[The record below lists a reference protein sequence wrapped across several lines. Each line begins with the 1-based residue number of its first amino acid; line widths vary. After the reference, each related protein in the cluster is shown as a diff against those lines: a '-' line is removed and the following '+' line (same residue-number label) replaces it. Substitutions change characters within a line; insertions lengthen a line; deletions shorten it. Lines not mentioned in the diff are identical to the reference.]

1 MRRLSDII
9 LMVEGSADELFLT
22 LGALE
27 VFRSIRLEHDD
38 LVVGLSQSIYLLS
51 IVNLI
56 GFFLSA
62 QGARTGRKRPILL

>member
-9 LMVEGSADELFLT
+9 LMVESSANKLFLT

-27 VFRSIRLEHDD
+27 VFRSIRLEHDY
-38 LVVGLSQSIYLLS
+38 LVVGLSQSIYLLC

-62 QGARTGRKRPILL
+62 QGA